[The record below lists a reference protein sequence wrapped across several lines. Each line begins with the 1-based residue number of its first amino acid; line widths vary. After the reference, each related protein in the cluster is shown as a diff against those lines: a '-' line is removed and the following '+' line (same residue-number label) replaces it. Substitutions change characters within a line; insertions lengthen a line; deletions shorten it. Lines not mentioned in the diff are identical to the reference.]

1 MKSLN
6 FIKQTTRLLL
16 IILVSTGVATAESLQ
31 VDYYGVVSSSS
42 DTNMLKMAQ
51 DVFYTQLKSIDSLV
65 IVDKRPDISKTLA
78 SLPVLDQNSSR
89 IAFYAEIDEEKDLF
103 NQTTWNC
110 KFDAVTPNDG
120 ITHSKSEVFE
130 SYYKIL
136 VSAKNSIE
144 SLLNEFRKP
153 EKNVPDADSQNIAE
167 NSLSNV
173 DVESLAGT
181 WIGEPN
187 ADKIIIL
194 RGGRGFVIYKNGAT
208 MNIRITAKKGS
219 GNTIEIQQVG
229 KSNASFFTELPRE
242 TALAYAQNAE
252 PITWNFRI
260 TSQSSLEGTKK
271 TLLPDGAGA
280 KEGSEPAAWTKK

>member
-1 MKSLN
+1 MK
-6 FIKQTTRLLL
+6 RLGLKKHISRL
-16 IILVSTGVATAESLQ
+16 FLTFLVSAGFSYAESLQ

-42 DTNMLKMAQ
+42 DTNMIKMAQ

-65 IVDKRPDISKTLA
+65 VVDKRPDISKTLA
-78 SLPVLDQNSSR
+78 SLPNLDQSSSK
-89 IAFYAEIDEEKDLF
+89 IAFYAEIDEETDLF

-110 KFDAVTPNDG
+110 KFDAVTPSDG
-120 ITHSKSEVFE
+120 ITHSKSEKFE

-136 VSAKNSIE
+136 VNAKSSIE

-153 EKNVPDADSQNIAE
+153 DKIAPDADKQNIAA

-181 WIGEPN
+181 WTGEPN
-187 ADKIIIL
+187 TDKIIIL

-208 MNIRITAKKGS
+208 MNIRITAGKGS
-219 GNTIEIQQVG
+219 SNAIEVKQVG

-242 TALAYAQNAE
+242 TALAYAPNAE

-260 TSQSSLEGTKK
+260 TSQSSLEGTKS
-271 TLLPDGAGA
+271 TLLPDGSGA
-280 KEGSEPAAWTKK
+280 KEGTEPATWTKK